1 MALITWLLKPKYMLK
16 HIFAFFVVGKYNMS
30 FLSLRYLV
38 VCIKTKIFF
47 RFIIFCNILV
57 KTRYF
62 NTGFVSL

>member
-47 RFIIFCNILV
+47 SFYNFLQ
-57 KTRYF
+57 YF
-62 NTGFVSL
+62 GENQVF